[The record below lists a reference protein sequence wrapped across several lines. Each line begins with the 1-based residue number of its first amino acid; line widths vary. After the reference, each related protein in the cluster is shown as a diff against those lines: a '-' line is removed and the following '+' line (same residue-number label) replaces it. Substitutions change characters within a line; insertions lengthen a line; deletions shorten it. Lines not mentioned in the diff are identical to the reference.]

1 MAKVIQLAWHLEDYD
16 HFKREDVKNRQRKL
30 SELLEQWFF
39 FGPPRTK
46 EEQKT
51 FVLGSDD
58 LVHGHSNKGFF
69 STILAAYNSHMI
81 LKTCPE
87 DWWFTISQKVAKTI
101 DTHAD
106 HEDVRKFFVP
116 HEGKKQLTVNVG
128 PSIYGVNYDWFFNA
142 MTEQITKNLNNPEY
156 TDIMDMNFSQ
166 TKPVQKTVNNIM
178 LMYSFQKY
186 FDYTMCLL
194 CGIPGVIM
202 LGSEDDWKMMIE
214 KHKKLEE
221 FLKPVDHVLKL
232 GDWFKSSRQV
242 LINLLN
248 TFQGNPDKDWWSKIV
263 TQRSFGSGSTV
274 YNGWFL
280 NDFQGECRIIDTK
293 NYKFYM

>member
-1 MAKVIQLAWHLEDYD
+1 MAKVIQLAWHLKKYD

-30 SELLEQWFF
+30 SELLEQWAS
-39 FGPPRTK
+39 PPWTK

-128 PSIYGVNYDWFFNA
+128 PSIYGVN
-142 MTEQITKNLNNPEY
+142 
-156 TDIMDMNFSQ
+156 
-166 TKPVQKTVNNIM
+166 
-178 LMYSFQKY
+178 
-186 FDYTMCLL
+186 
-194 CGIPGVIM
+194 
-202 LGSEDDWKMMIE
+202 
-214 KHKKLEE
+214 
-221 FLKPVDHVLKL
+221 
-232 GDWFKSSRQV
+232 
-242 LINLLN
+242 
-248 TFQGNPDKDWWSKIV
+248 
-263 TQRSFGSGSTV
+263 
-274 YNGWFL
+274 
-280 NDFQGECRIIDTK
+280 
-293 NYKFYM
+293 